1 MWIHSSLHIQECR
14 DQSEIYNYQRIQLLN
29 NKFINGFLG
38 DTLDLVWLW
47 DTPFPCMGISRLPG
61 LSLAI
66 NTGRPP
72 YPILGDPGAVS
83 RAGRKGE
90 RKGFKPR
97 WKTPWVLTLTR
108 DSHDRVSSCR
118 VQTHEKNWG
127 DAVHRLGTIIQSIF
141 CAQSGA
147 STRLT
152 IIFWKWSGESQYP
165 GALPRVLKNFLH
177 TFSPSRLTAPG
188 SPRMP

>member
-1 MWIHSSLHIQECR
+1 
-14 DQSEIYNYQRIQLLN
+14 
-29 NKFINGFLG
+29 
-38 DTLDLVWLW
+38 
-47 DTPFPCMGISRLPG
+47 MGISRLPG

-83 RAGRKGE
+83 WAGRKGE

-141 CAQSGA
+141 CA

-165 GALPRVLKNFLH
+165 GGSSACAWKLLSHFFSQPDWPPLGLRGCLNQEKELGFRV
-177 TFSPSRLTAPG
+177 
-188 SPRMP
+188 

>member
-1 MWIHSSLHIQECR
+1 
-14 DQSEIYNYQRIQLLN
+14 
-29 NKFINGFLG
+29 
-38 DTLDLVWLW
+38 
-47 DTPFPCMGISRLPG
+47 MGISRLPG

-108 DSHDRVSSCR
+108 DIHDRVSSCR

-165 GALPRVLKNFLH
+165 GALPPVLKNFH
-177 TFSPSRLTAPG
+177 RTFSPSPTDCPWVSEDALIRRK
-188 SPRMP
+188 S